1 MFKLKMQKRYQTTG
15 QPEVKVG
22 IHHHQQS
29 NGKQSQGQATIKGPA
44 TKEQQRNQRAV
55 PQTD

>member
-22 IHHHQQS
+22 IHYHQRS

-44 TKEQQRNQRAV
+44 TGKLQ
-55 PQTD
+55 